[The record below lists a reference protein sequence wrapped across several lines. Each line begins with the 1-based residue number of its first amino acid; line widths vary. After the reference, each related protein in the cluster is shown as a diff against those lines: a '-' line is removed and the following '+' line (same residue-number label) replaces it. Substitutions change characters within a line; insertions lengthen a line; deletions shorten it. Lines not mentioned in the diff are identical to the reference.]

1 MIVENIYLNQIK
13 GIEMTQTKLQ
23 LMRENKNL
31 SIRELAEEAAWCQEK
46 KRPSLGVI
54 LHFENAIRK
63 IEGENVV
70 APRPRKTYE
79 YKNIAQA
86 LGCSV
91 DELVEE

>member
-1 MIVENIYLNQIK
+1 MK
-13 GIEMTQTKLQ
+13 TKLQ
-23 LMRENKNL
+23 IMREKKGL
-31 SIRELAEEAAWCQEK
+31 TVRELAEKAAWHQEK
-46 KRPSLGVI
+46 KQPSIGVI
-54 LHFENAIRK
+54 LHFENSIRK

-91 DELVEE
+91 DELVEKQ

>member
-1 MIVENIYLNQIK
+1 
-13 GIEMTQTKLQ
+13 MTQTKLQ
-23 LMRENKNL
+23 ILRENKNW
-31 SIRELAEEAAWCQEK
+31 SIKELAEEAAWCQEK
-46 KRPSLGVI
+46 KRPSIGVI
-54 LHFENAIRK
+54 LHFENSIRK

-91 DELVEE
+91 DELVEEQIDDKIHR

>member
-1 MIVENIYLNQIK
+1 
-13 GIEMTQTKLQ
+13 MTQTKLQ

-70 APRPRKTYE
+70 ALRPRKTYE

-86 LGCSV
+86 LGCLV
-91 DELVEE
+91 DELMEE

>member
-1 MIVENIYLNQIK
+1 
-13 GIEMTQTKLQ
+13 MTKTKLQ
-23 LMRENKNL
+23 LMRENKNW

-54 LHFENAIRK
+54 LHFENAIRI
-63 IEGENVV
+63 IEGEIIA

-91 DELVEE
+91 DELMEE